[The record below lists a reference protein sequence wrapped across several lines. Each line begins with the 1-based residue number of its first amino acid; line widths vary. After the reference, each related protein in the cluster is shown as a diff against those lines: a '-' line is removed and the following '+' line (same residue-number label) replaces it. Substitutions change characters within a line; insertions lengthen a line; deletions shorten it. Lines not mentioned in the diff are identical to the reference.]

1 MKRIVMIFFLLSLL
15 LIGCSNQEDL
25 YSGTLEGEEI
35 PILSEVGGT
44 IIDLSVEEGSQVK
57 KGDILAKVDDRI
69 LQAQLN
75 EAKSAA
81 EVAKA
86 NLDEAKAGTRNQEI
100 KKTLSSLEQINAEKN
115 QLLVQD
121 KKADENISLRKAQ
134 YDQIASLLASARKTL
149 DYQKEKLKEL
159 EDSNAPESQL
169 KAQQEAI
176 NQAEGQVNSLSAQLR
191 QMEVQYQMAKQDK
204 ESIQAQINEV
214 NAQKKAQ
221 EAQLDLLKEGATPY
235 TISRLYHQWAQALAH
250 QEQAKIQLEKAT
262 ITAPIDG
269 IVLRKNI
276 SIHETVKPNYQ
287 LFTLLNPKKLN
298 VKVYIPENKLNQVK
312 IGNPALLRVDAYP
325 NKTFKGKITFIS
337 DQAEYTPQN
346 VQTPDER
353 TKLVFEVV
361 VEPTDGWNELKP
373 GMPVDLTF
381 DEGDHQ

>member
-15 LIGCSNQEDL
+15 LIGCSNQEEV
-25 YSGTLEGEEI
+25 YSGTLESEEI
-35 PILSEVGGT
+35 PILAEVGGP
-44 IIDLSVEEGSQVK
+44 IIDLAVDEGSQVK

-69 LQAQLN
+69 LQAQLK
-75 EAKSAA
+75 EAKAAA
-81 EVAKA
+81 EAAKA

-100 KKTLSSLEQINAEKN
+100 KKTLSSLEQINAEMS
-115 QLLVQD
+115 QLFVQA
-121 KKADENISLRKAQ
+121 KKADENISLKKAQ

-159 EDSNAPESQL
+159 EDSDAPDSQL
-169 KAQQEAI
+169 NAQQEAI
-176 NQAEGQVNSLSAQLR
+176 NQAEGQVNSLTAQLR
-191 QMEVQYQMAKQDK
+191 QMDAQYQMAKRDK
-204 ESIQAQINEV
+204 EAIQSQIDGI
-214 NAQKKAQ
+214 NAKKKAQ
-221 EAQLDLLKEGATPY
+221 EAQLDLLKEGATPF
-235 TISRLYHQWAQALAH
+235 TISRLYHQWQQALAH
-250 QEQAKIQLEKAT
+250 EEQIRIQLEKTT
-262 ITAPIDG
+262 ITSPIDG

-312 IGNPALLRVDAYP
+312 VGNTALLRVDAYP

-337 DQAEYTPQN
+337 NRAEYTPQN

-353 TKLVFEVV
+353 TKLVFAVV
-361 VEPTDGWNELKP
+361 VEPIEGWNELKP

-381 DEGDHQ
+381 DKGDQQ